1 MPPTSQ
7 DPGELATGFSIMGRY
22 QIQQRLG
29 QGSFGKVYLAQDMSS
44 KGSLRAVKQL
54 LADPSSM
61 AFKTG
66 EQQALWKQETTTLS
80 KLNHPGLPKIFEWF
94 YLPQGFFIIMEWIEG
109 KLLDDMIKTA
119 TKPLGQEEALVWAVE
134 VADMLNYLHSQK
146 PYPIVYGDMKPENIM
161 ITPDGHARVI
171 DFGVARFLNPSVKTP
186 QTFTFVSPGFSPPE
200 QYKSPNMTQKNDI
213 YAFGS
218 TMWNMLTK
226 ENPEKY
232 NFKFPRLSR
241 TLRGLDPELD
251 RILEQCLQERP
262 EQRYASMKE
271 LYQDLD
277 RIYKDLIA
285 KREKQKNN
293 PYWRGG

>member
-1 MPPTSQ
+1 
-7 DPGELATGFSIMGRY
+7 
-22 QIQQRLG
+22 
-29 QGSFGKVYLAQDMSS
+29 
-44 KGSLRAVKQL
+44 
-54 LADPSSM
+54 
-61 AFKTG
+61 
-66 EQQALWKQETTTLS
+66 
-80 KLNHPGLPKIFEWF
+80 
-94 YLPQGFFIIMEWIEG
+94 
-109 KLLDDMIKTA
+109 
-119 TKPLGQEEALVWAVE
+119 
-134 VADMLNYLHSQK
+134 
-146 PYPIVYGDMKPENIM
+146 
-161 ITPDGHARVI
+161 
-171 DFGVARFLNPSVKTP
+171 
-186 QTFTFVSPGFSPPE
+186 
-200 QYKSPNMTQKNDI
+200 MTQKNDI